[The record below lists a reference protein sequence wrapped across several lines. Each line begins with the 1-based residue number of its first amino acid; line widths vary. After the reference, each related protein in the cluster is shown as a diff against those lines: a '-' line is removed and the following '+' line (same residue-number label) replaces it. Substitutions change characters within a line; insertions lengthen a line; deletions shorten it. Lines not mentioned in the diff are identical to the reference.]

1 MTKKII
7 IAAFLLSLVII
18 PLVTQAEPII
28 DPGSAAYKTGDY
40 ELSDI
45 LTIIIGASRWIL
57 GIVGSLTL
65 VMFIYGG
72 FTFLISAGSKEKIE
86 KARKIIVA
94 AIIGLIIVFASY
106 VIIQFVLKTLGLDWK
121 GNTDKMELI
130 ASENSISQNRWTR
143 LSLKK

>member
-18 PLVTQAEPII
+18 PLAVQAEPII
-28 DPGSAAYKTGDY
+28 NPETAAYKSGRY
-40 ELSDI
+40 ELNDI

-65 VMFIYGG
+65 AMFIYGG
-72 FTFLISAGSKEKIE
+72 FTFLISAGSKEKID

-94 AIIGLIIVFASY
+94 AVIGLIIVFASY
-106 VIIQFVLKTLGLDWK
+106 VIIQFVLKTLGLDWN
-121 GNTDKMELI
+121 GSANKMNLL
-130 ASENSISQNRWTR
+130 APENSAAQNR
-143 LSLKK
+143 